1 MPVTVKIPFTVTKQR
16 EQCPVAGPAAG
27 SALSSALL
35 PLQPVLLGIDP
46 DLGGALVVLE
56 VRPQAHL
63 FAEAHK
69 WLQQVPAII

>member
-1 MPVTVKIPFTVTKQR
+1 M
-16 EQCPVAGPAAG
+16 AGRPAG

-63 FAEAHK
+63 LAEAYN
-69 WLQQVPAII
+69 WF